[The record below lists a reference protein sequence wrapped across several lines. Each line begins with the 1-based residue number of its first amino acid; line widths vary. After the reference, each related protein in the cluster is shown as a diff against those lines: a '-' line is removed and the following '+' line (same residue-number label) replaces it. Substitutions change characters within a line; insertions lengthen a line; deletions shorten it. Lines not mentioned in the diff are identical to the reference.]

1 MNNFNWDKFFLN
13 NYGTPKIKLV
23 EGEGVVVKDSQGNIY
38 LDFLSGIAVNSLGHA
53 HPVIV
58 EAVNKQIS
66 QLSHT
71 SNFYANKPALDLAE
85 KLIEISGL
93 DAKVF
98 FCNSG
103 AEANEAA
110 LKLTRRTGKKKLLSA
125 NGSFHGRTI
134 GALSIT
140 GQSAKQKPFKPL
152 LCGIK
157 FIDINTKSAVRKIKR
172 NTAAIF
178 LESIQGE
185 GGVVPCSDEFLTN
198 IRQKSLK
205 TKTLMI
211 MDEVQTGMGRTGD
224 WFGYEQSKIKP
235 DVITLAKGLGAGL
248 PMGAL
253 LVAGDAKDLFEPGQH
268 GSTFGGN
275 PVVASAALA
284 IIRFIEKENLLIN
297 VSNMGKLLGD
307 LLGQVQGVKEV
318 RGRGLLLGVCLDNLS
333 AKDVEAECKNLGLLI
348 NAVTEN
354 TLRIAPAFIVNIEQV
369 QRCAEIIEDAI
380 KNVSKLVQKNEI
392 R

>member
-13 NYGTPKIKLV
+13 NYGTPKIELV

-85 KLIEISGL
+85 KLIEISGI

-140 GQSAKQKPFKPL
+140 GQLAKQKPFKPL
-152 LCGIK
+152 LSGIK

-198 IRQKSLK
+198 IRQKTLK

-224 WFGYEQSKIKP
+224 WFGYEQSEIKP

-253 LVAGDAKDLFEPGQH
+253 LVAGDVKDLFEPGQH

-284 IIRFIEKENLLIN
+284 TIKFIEKENLLMN
-297 VSNMGKLLGD
+297 VANMGKLLGE
-307 LLGQVQGVKEV
+307 LLAQVQGVKEV

-348 NAVTEN
+348 NAVTED

-380 KNVSKLVQKNEI
+380 KNVSKLVQQK
-392 R
+392 

>member
-13 NYGTPKIKLV
+13 NYGTPKIELV

-53 HPVIV
+53 HPVII

-140 GQSAKQKPFKPL
+140 GQLAKQKPFKPL
-152 LCGIK
+152 LSGIK

-198 IRQKSLK
+198 IRQKTLK

-284 IIRFIEKENLLIN
+284 TIKFIEKENLLVN
-297 VSNMGKLLGD
+297 VANMGKLLGE

-348 NAVTEN
+348 NAVTED

-380 KNVSKLVQKNEI
+380 KNVSKLVQQK
-392 R
+392 

>member
-13 NYGTPKIKLV
+13 NYGTPKIELV

-53 HPVIV
+53 HPVII

-140 GQSAKQKPFKPL
+140 GQLAKQKPFKPL
-152 LCGIK
+152 LSGIK

-198 IRQKSLK
+198 IRQKTLK

-211 MDEVQTGMGRTGD
+211 MDEVQTGMGRTGN

-284 IIRFIEKENLLIN
+284 TIKFIEKENLLMN
-297 VSNMGKLLGD
+297 VTNMGKLLGE

-348 NAVTEN
+348 NAVTDD

-380 KNVSKLVQKNEI
+380 KNVSKLVQQK
-392 R
+392 

>member
-13 NYGTPKIKLV
+13 NYGTPKIELV

-53 HPVIV
+53 HPVII

-85 KLIEISGL
+85 KLIEISRL

-140 GQSAKQKPFKPL
+140 GQLAKQKPFKPL
-152 LCGIK
+152 LSGIK

-185 GGVVPCSDEFLTN
+185 GGVVPCSNEFLTN

-284 IIRFIEKENLLIN
+284 TIKFIEKENLLVN
-297 VSNMGKLLGD
+297 VANMGKLLGE

-348 NAVTEN
+348 NAVTDD

-380 KNVSKLVQKNEI
+380 KNVSKLVQQK
-392 R
+392 